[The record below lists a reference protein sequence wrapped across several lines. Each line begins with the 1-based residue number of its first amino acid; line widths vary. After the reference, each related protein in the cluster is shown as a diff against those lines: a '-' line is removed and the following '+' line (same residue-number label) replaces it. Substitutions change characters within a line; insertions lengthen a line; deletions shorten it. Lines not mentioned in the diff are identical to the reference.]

1 MATIPDTQKYI
12 DLKTEEEKLQALRE
26 KGFRM
31 FVEDMNNGG
40 YPESNTK
47 LKWTQL
53 NLKNFKRRLNSI

>member
-1 MATIPDTQKYI
+1 MVADKGATEVRDVETGEI

-40 YPESNTK
+40 YPESK
-47 LKWTQL
+47 HEIK
-53 NLKNFKRRLNSI
+53 I